1 MKGLQEIVIEVF
13 KTTEYNFV
21 FWSHILFSL
30 RKNTHIHIRV
40 SYQYY
45 FKS

>member
-21 FWSHILFSL
+21 FWSYVLFSIC
-30 RKNTHIHIRV
+30 KNTHIRIRV
-40 SYQYY
+40 PYQYY